1 DGAAFSWSP
10 DGLLLSYHAGGTEE
24 KTFDCY
30 VLNVREGRIQNVT
43 NFPPSTAP
51 RRMSSR
57 PLWDPSGNIDFL
69 NAGDLWQASANAA
82 TAHLI
87 GHVSDREIM
96 RTIPWSHNLLWTPD
110 GGKSTVVVTH
120 DNSGKQDGFY
130 RIALRSGRSVKLLEK
145 NQCYT
150 CATLKQPF
158 VVTRKGQLVYFA
170 EDAQHDEDLS
180 VSDAG
185 FAQPRLLTHL
195 NPQFAKYKMGAVKL
209 IRWLSDDGKELRG
222 ALLLPSGYLDGKR
235 YPLIVWVYGG
245 GLLSDCLD
253 HFGLAGTGPFNL
265 QLLATRGY
273 AVLLPDAPLQAGT
286 PMLDLAKTVLPGV
299 NRVVEMG
306 IADAGRVGLF
316 GHSYGGYSVLS
327 LIVQTSRFKSA
338 VAIDGYGDILGVYG
352 TMDKDGTAFGTSVE
366 EEGQGLMMA
375 TPWQL
380 RPRYIENSPIFFL
393 DRVETPI
400 LMIHGSNDK
409 VVPVFLGNEVFVAL
423 RRLGKQ
429 AEYARYEGESH
440 SMYQW
445 AYADQVDLWNRIIS
459 WLDQTLIKKAEN

>member
-1 DGAAFSWSP
+1 
-10 DGLLLSYHAGGTEE
+10 
-24 KTFDCY
+24 
-30 VLNVREGRIQNVT
+30 
-43 NFPPSTAP
+43 
-51 RRMSSR
+51 M
-57 PLWDPSGNIDFL
+57 
-69 NAGDLWQASANAA
+69 
-82 TAHLI
+82 
-87 GHVSDREIM
+87 
-96 RTIPWSHNLLWTPD
+96 
-110 GGKSTVVVTH
+110 
-120 DNSGKQDGFY
+120 
-130 RIALRSGRSVKLLEK
+130 
-145 NQCYT
+145 
-150 CATLKQPF
+150 
-158 VVTRKGQLVYFA
+158 
-170 EDAQHDEDLS
+170 
-180 VSDAG
+180 
-185 FAQPRLLTHL
+185 
-195 NPQFAKYKMGAVKL
+195 
-209 IRWLSDDGKELRG
+209 ELYCC
-222 ALLLPSGYLDGKR
+222 LSGYLDGKR

-327 LIVQTSRFKSA
+327 LIVQTSRYELR
-338 VAIDGYGDILGVYG
+338 AIDGYGDILGVYG